1 MQKII
6 VWKNSTIN
14 TTEFVSIEKEEMT
27 TVKGYIT
34 GEGFGKPWLV
44 RYTLTL
50 NPRWEAQTVFIEVM
64 SEQNYTIELYKN
76 DLQQWLNE
84 KGEHLEAF
92 DGCVDVDISF
102 TPFTNSLPINRLQ
115 LTKGE
120 GQNISVVWVDIKN
133 GDVKR
138 VKQRYLNK
146 GSRIYKYENEH
157 SGYISELIVDDE
169 GYVVDYPG
177 VWQKIY

>member
-50 NPRWEAQTVFIEVM
+50 NPRWEAQTVIIEVM

-84 KGEHLEAF
+84 KGEHLKAF

-146 GSRIYKYENEH
+146 GSKIYKYENEH

>member
-169 GYVVDYPG
+169 GYVIDYPG

>member
-146 GSRIYKYENEH
+146 GSKIYKYENEH

-169 GYVVDYPG
+169 GYVIDYPG
-177 VWQKIY
+177 IWQKIY

>member
-1 MQKII
+1 MQKIK
-6 VWKNSTIN
+6 VWKNSMMN
-14 TTEFVSIEKEEMT
+14 LTEFVSIEKEEMT

-34 GEGFGKPWLV
+34 GEGYEKPWQV
-44 RYTLTL
+44 NYTLTL

-64 SEQNYTIELYKN
+64 SEQNYTISLHKN
-76 DLQQWLNE
+76 ELQQWMNE
-84 KGEHLEAF
+84 KGEHLAAF

-120 GQNISVVWVDIKN
+120 GQDIRVVYVDVRNGVIKT
-133 GDVKR
+133 

-146 GSRIYKYENEH
+146 GNQIYKYENED
-157 SGYISELIVDDE
+157 SGYISELIIDKD

-177 VWQKIY
+177 IWQQIY

>member
-1 MQKII
+1 MQKIK
-6 VWKNSTIN
+6 VWKNSMLN
-14 TTEFVSIEKEEMT
+14 LTEFVSIEKEEMT

-34 GEGFGKPWLV
+34 GEGYEKPWQV

-76 DLQQWLNE
+76 ELQQWLNE
-84 KGEHLEAF
+84 KGEHQAAF

-102 TPFTNSLPINRLQ
+102 TPFTNTLPINRLQ

-120 GQNISVVWVDIKN
+120 GQDIRVVYVDVRH
-133 GDVKR
+133 GVVKT

-146 GSRIYKYENEH
+146 GSQIYKYENED
-157 SGYISELIVDDE
+157 SGYISELIVDKD

-177 VWQKIY
+177 IWQQIY

>member
-1 MQKII
+1 MQKIK
-6 VWKNSTIN
+6 VWKNSMMN
-14 TTEFVSIEKEEMT
+14 LTEFVSIVREEMT

-34 GEGFGKPWLV
+34 GEGYEKPWQV
-44 RYTLTL
+44 NYTLTL

-64 SEQNYTIELYKN
+64 SEQNYTIALHKN
-76 DLQQWLNE
+76 ELQQWLNE

-120 GQNISVVWVDIKN
+120 GQDIRVVYVDVRN
-133 GDVKR
+133 GVVKT

-146 GSRIYKYENEH
+146 GSQIYKYENED
-157 SGYISELIVDDE
+157 SGYISELIVDKD

-177 VWQKIY
+177 IWQQIY

>member
-6 VWKNSTIN
+6 VWKNSLIN
-14 TTEFVSIEKEEMT
+14 ATEFVKIDKEELT

-34 GEGFGKPWLV
+34 GEGYEKPWQIN
-44 RYTLTL
+44 YTLTI
-50 NPRWEAQTVFIEVM
+50 NSRWEVQTVFVDVM
-64 SEQNYTIELYKN
+64 SEQNYTIQLYKN
-76 DLQQWLNE
+76 EQLQWMNE
-84 KGEHLEAF
+84 NGEHLPAF

-115 LTKGE
+115 LTTGE
-120 GQNISVVWVDIKN
+120 GHDLRVVYIDIKQ
-133 GDVKR
+133 GICKP

-146 GSRIYKYENEH
+146 GDKVYKYENED
-157 SGYISELIVDDE
+157 SGYMSELLVDSE

-177 VWQKIY
+177 VWQKVY